1 MAAITTRETSGG
13 GATVKGSPLTN
24 TELDTNFINLNL
36 GITSA
41 VAITGGTITGIT
53 DLAVADGGTGLSSLT
68 AGYIPFGAGTSAFGS
83 SANLFWDS
91 VGNRL
96 GIGTATPAT
105 TLDVNGAAY
114 FGNTITTGNGVSTS
128 GASIELG
135 GLRTGDGNSFID
147 FHSTSGTDNEARI
160 IRGSGVNGNF
170 VLSNTGTGAF
180 NITNA
185 STGAITLNSIGAGNI
200 ILSTTNTERM
210 RIDSSGNVGIGTAS
224 PSGKFHVSGG
234 RAYFTANAEQYVIAV
249 KYNAATTGMWLGSS
263 GTDTLNISTESG
275 TERMRIDSNGN
286 VGIGITPTN
295 ASLLQLAAGTT
306 AKAPLELTS
315 GPVRTTAEGGAFE
328 YLTNVGYF
336 TPTNNNRAVIATEHF
351 VARTGTK
358 TMTSNTSLQSIFGGG
373 TGGLTNGALTV
384 DAATSY
390 YFECLISITSMSATG
405 GNFGFSIGGAGTATF
420 TSAGFFT
427 VGYDNSALTNP
438 AAGGGI
444 YNATAAITT
453 NIIPSQTGTGA
464 AALIKGIFR
473 INGGGTIIPSIQ
485 LTTAAA
491 AVIGAN
497 SWFKCNP
504 IGDNTVVSVGNWS

>member
-1 MAAITTRETSGG
+1 MASIDA
-13 GATVKGSPLTN
+13 
-24 TELDTNFINLNL
+24 
-36 GITSA
+36 
-41 VAITGGTITGIT
+41 
-53 DLAVADGGTGLSSLT
+53 
-68 AGYIPFGAGTSAFGS
+68 
-83 SANLFWDS
+83 
-91 VGNRL
+91 
-96 GIGTATPAT
+96 
-105 TLDVNGAAY
+105 
-114 FGNTITTGNGVSTS
+114 STS
-128 GASIELG
+128 GAG
-135 GLRTGDGNSFID
+135 GVITTADASGILNLQTASTTAVTINASQNVGIGTTSPTNRLDVSGAIRVNNGGSANYLIFDGGTTSQLQQNSNTLFFNVNADSATNGSFIWR
-147 FHSTSGTDNEARI
+147 SS
-160 IRGSGVNGNF
+160 S
-170 VLSNTGTGAF
+170 S
-180 NITNA
+180 
-185 STGAITLNSIGAGNI
+185 
-200 ILSTTNTERM
+200 NTERM
-210 RIDSSGNVGIGTAS
+210 RIDSSGNVLVGNAGLISGTTSS
-224 PSGKFHVSGG
+224 PRLYVVGATPIVDSGG
-234 RAYFTANAEQYVIAV
+234 GGQQLIVTSSETSGGNNGGVIGLAGPSAASGVNIKATIAGKYDSAVGGNAGYMQF
-249 KYNAATTGMWLGSS
+249 ATLGSA
-263 GTDTLNISTESG
+263 GDLV
-275 TERMRIDSNGN
+275 ERMRIDSNGN

-315 GPVRTTAEGGAFE
+315 GPVKTTAEGGAFE

-358 TMTSNTSLQSIFGGG
+358 TMTSNTALQSIFGGG

-405 GNFGFSIGGAGTATF
+405 GNFGFSIVGAGTATF

-427 VGYDNSALTNP
+427 VGYDNAALTNP
-438 AAGGGI
+438 ASGGGI

-491 AVIGAN
+491 AVIGAD
-497 SWFKCNP
+497 SWFKCYP
-504 IGDNTVVSVGNWS
+504 VGTNTVVSVGNWS